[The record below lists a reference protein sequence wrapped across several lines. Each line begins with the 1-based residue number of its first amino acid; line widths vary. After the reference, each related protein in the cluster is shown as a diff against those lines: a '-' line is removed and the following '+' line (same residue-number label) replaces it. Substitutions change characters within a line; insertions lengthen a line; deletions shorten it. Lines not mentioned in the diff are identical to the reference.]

1 MKSLHQA
8 AAVAAT
14 ATEGPGSGNDTLID
28 SLELD
33 GSGGG
38 VSSCSLAVA
47 RINPA
52 QAVQR
57 LHKHITTLSGRM
69 CTVLKPLVMKQTL
82 VTK

>member
-1 MKSLHQA
+1 MKQPSAEDQIEDITNIDNGA
-8 AAVAAT
+8 
-14 ATEGPGSGNDTLID
+14 LID
-28 SLELD
+28 SLELG

-38 VSSCSLAVA
+38 SGWSSSSGGG

-69 CTVLKPLVMKQTL
+69 CTVLKPLVMKRTL
-82 VTK
+82 VRK

>member
-1 MKSLHQA
+1 MA
-8 AAVAAT
+8 ALG
-14 ATEGPGSGNDTLID
+14 GPAPP
-28 SLELD
+28 
-33 GSGGG
+33 
-38 VSSCSLAVA
+38 VVVPAPLAVA

-82 VTK
+82 VRK